1 MNKQRNALLIKILA
15 LCVCIIPPTIAT
27 LNLFPLIVNSG
38 EKQVSAIGA
47 LLLII
52 CAVPF
57 WKQVK
62 HFLSSPSAWKVW
74 TVVLVLSAVCRAV
87 MDELFVISTIGLISG
102 LVGAFI
108 FAIEKSYR
116 RKHGLLKKEQ

>member
-1 MNKQRNALLIKILA
+1 MKKQRNALLIKILG
-15 LCVCIIPPTIAT
+15 LCVCIIPPAIAT
-27 LNLFPLIVNSG
+27 IDLFPLFVESG
-38 EKQVSAIGA
+38 EKQISAIGA
-47 LLLII
+47 LLLIV

-74 TVVLVLSAVCRAV
+74 TVVVILSAVCRAV

-102 LVGAFI
+102 LVGAVI

-116 RKHGLLKKEQ
+116 KKHGLLKKE

>member
-1 MNKQRNALLIKILA
+1 MKKQRNALLLKISG
-15 LCVCIIPPTIAT
+15 LCVCIIPPAIAT
-27 LNLFPLIVNSG
+27 IDLFPLFVESG

-47 LLLII
+47 LLLIV

-74 TVVLVLSAVCRAV
+74 TVVLILSAVCRAV

-102 LVGAFI
+102 LVGAVI

-116 RKHGLLKKEQ
+116 RKHGMLKKE